1 MKASS
6 VGAVLGVALAMTGI
20 LSCTDDRRDGATSNL
35 RQDSGMQA
43 VSIGTRL
50 GEPGYGWRYFTDAR
64 EGRAVVI
71 SPGGDYY
78 YSHGEGLE
86 LVFKATT
93 GA

>member
-6 VGAVLGVALAMTGI
+6 VGVALGVALAMTSI
-20 LSCTDDRRDGATSNL
+20 LSCTDDRRNGATSSL

-64 EGRAVVI
+64 EVRAVVI